1 MEWPLQHYERV
12 ICDCSLTKTIQ
23 KKKDKIGVGQT
34 KIKKGAIMPTLCQ
47 LWIMAL
53 MGPLPRKR
61 GYKPY

>member
-1 MEWPLQHYERV
+1 MTVVLPKLFR
-12 ICDCSLTKTIQ
+12 